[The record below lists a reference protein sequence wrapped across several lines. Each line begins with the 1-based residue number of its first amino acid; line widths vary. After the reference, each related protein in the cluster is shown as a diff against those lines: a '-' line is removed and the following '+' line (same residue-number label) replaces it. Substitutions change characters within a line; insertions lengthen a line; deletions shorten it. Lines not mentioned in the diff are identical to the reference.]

1 MAMITENVIRVRFGL
16 EENQFYLLMQKYCRD
31 KGISMEEY
39 IKNLIKRD
47 LAWGH
52 LSRRKK

>member
-1 MAMITENVIRVRFGL
+1 MQIENVIRVRFGL